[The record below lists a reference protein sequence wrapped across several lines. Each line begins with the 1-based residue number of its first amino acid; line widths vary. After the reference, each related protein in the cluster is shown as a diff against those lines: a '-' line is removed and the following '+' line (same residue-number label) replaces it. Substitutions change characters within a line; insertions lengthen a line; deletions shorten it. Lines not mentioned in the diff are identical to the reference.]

1 MHYRSYTAIL
11 QLARRTVPD
20 PTRPPTPL
28 PPYPPTPL
36 PPYPPTPLPP
46 YPPTPLPRPKSTRRH
61 GVTLC
66 LPPFFHPSYFIL
78 NHFKLCATRRAH
90 LLLRLRLL
98 DRARLRGLGET

>member
-1 MHYRSYTAIL
+1 MHYSSYTAIL

-20 PTRPPTPL
+20 PTR
-28 PPYPPTPL
+28 
-36 PPYPPTPLPP
+36 
-46 YPPTPLPRPKSTRRH
+46 PTPLPRPKSTRRH

-66 LPPFFHPSYFIL
+66 LPPFFHLSYFIL
-78 NHFKLCATRRAH
+78 PHFKLCATRGPH